1 MKNKKPNTGL
11 IVFFVILIMLVLF
24 LFCLF
29 FLYKEGYLSLS
40 KDDNDITMADKK
52 EEKSD
57 SNKISMKDIYRDLRN
72 GKRTI
77 TTQNGAYSLED
88 YLSGKAF
95 NLSILYSPE
104 KYAYID
110 LDKDGMDELVVKL
123 SKTDDYAIIHYE
135 DNVVYGYEYIPL
147 RGFRDL
153 KEDGT
158 YYASDS
164 AYTTYIYKIKFNK
177 DTYIENII
185 MNYDKSN
192 NKCII
197 NDENKTMDDC
207 DKYMLKQDE
216 KTNINFENYDQID
229 NAN

>member
-1 MKNKKPNTGL
+1 MKNKKTNTGL

-40 KDDNDITMADKK
+40 KDDNDITITDKK

-135 DNVVYGYEYIPL
+135 DNVVYAL
-147 RGFRDL
+147 SL
-153 KEDGT
+153 
-158 YYASDS
+158 A
-164 AYTTYIYKIKFNK
+164 
-177 DTYIENII
+177 
-185 MNYDKSN
+185 
-192 NKCII
+192 
-197 NDENKTMDDC
+197 
-207 DKYMLKQDE
+207 
-216 KTNINFENYDQID
+216 
-229 NAN
+229 